1 MQTWTFTYRSFHS
14 SSAARLQGITKSIS
28 RYPTAKRRFDI
39 LVKALLSELE
49 RTMGGSS
56 QSANGSQSQAQRLR
70 NSVARML
77 SQKSMGKTANIR
89 DEDPEAQMTRLS
101 RTP

>member
-1 MQTWTFTYRSFHS
+1 MTFTNPSFHS
-14 SSAARLQGITKSIS
+14 AAARLQGITKSIS
-28 RYPTAKRRFDI
+28 RYPTAKRRFDD

-49 RTMGGSS
+49 RTMGGS
-56 QSANGSQSQAQRLR
+56 QSANGSHSQAQRLR